1 MPGACITAQVIKQ
14 RQGHV
19 HPVYRYVGPGRA
31 GSIPFVRDRAH
42 ACISVSGTGKGAYE
56 IVTTEQPGSRDD
68 LAGCGR
74 AGWSRRCCRVSCH
87 GQDGLVGVAWGDATG
102 RTRCDGTAGWEE
114 GRGGWLWSLCVWPVW
129 SCWRRKGEGERRME
143 KATVSHSEST
153 TERKK
158 KDPPRDWVPGQ
169 GWYRRGT
176 VRGW

>member
-42 ACISVSGTGKGAYE
+42 ACISVGGTGKGAYE

-74 AGWSRRCCRVSCH
+74 AGWSGGCCRVSCH
-87 GQDGLVGVAWGDATG
+87 GQDGLVGVAWG
-102 RTRCDGTAGWEE
+102 RCDGEDEMRRNSWLGGGARRVVVVVVRVAGLVVLAEK
-114 GRGGWLWSLCVWPVW
+114 GRG
-129 SCWRRKGEGERRME
+129 RETDGE
-143 KATVSHSEST
+143 SHSE
-153 TERKK
+153 
-158 KDPPRDWVPGQ
+158 PQ
-169 GWYRRGT
+169 
-176 VRGW
+176 